1 MQAFVTAHRPLILK
15 HARAFV
21 RANAEKIAGED
32 VAREVELV
40 LAQLAEQRGIKPEQI
55 ESPDS
60 YLRAIVLH
68 AARRAKRRH
77 TLIQQ
82 IAAGDDLEAVTDD
95 LESLDSDLPE
105 SPAPASAD
113 AKAARALLDRVTEK
127 LSPKDRLFF
136 ALLFEDDGTVDD
148 VARALGSPLDAV
160 GGSRDRALKIAAE
173 LEIEG
178 EGDRRGAATSPE
190 ERREKKLRQ
199 LGRAATTPGKAGDH
213 VNDPLLAL
221 VHGGDQSDD
230 LGDALNHL
238 AGCPD
243 CRARLTEGVI
253 AHRSVVVMAI
263 EAPRANQE
271 QVVRVADEAKAR
283 LFERGDGRWTAIV
296 AAERSSAMVQK
307 LEAEETSIASR
318 VGVAQPVEVP
328 GVPSVRGGAASVV
341 DPGEAGTDAAEVQ
354 AWVQAAKTPKR
365 KVATANLGWTAF
377 AILAIAGAMGIAY
390 VLATR

>member
-1 MQAFVTAHRPLILK
+1 VLAFVTEHRPLILK

-40 LAQLAEQRGIKPEQI
+40 LAQLAEQRGTKAEQI

-82 IAAGDDLEAVTDD
+82 IAAGDDLGAVTDD
-95 LESLDSDLPE
+95 LKALDSDLPDP
-105 SPAPASAD
+105 PAPPSAD
-113 AKAARALLDRVTEK
+113 AKAARALLDKVKGELT
-127 LSPKDRLFF
+127 PKDRLFF

-148 VARALGSPLDAV
+148 VARALGTQLDAV
-160 GGSRDRALKIAAE
+160 GSSRDRALKVAAA
-173 LEIEG
+173 LAIEG
-178 EGDRRGAATSPE
+178 EGDRRGTGTSPE

-199 LGRAATTPGKAGDH
+199 LGRAATTPNKTGDH
-213 VNDPLLAL
+213 VGDPLLAL

-230 LGDALNHL
+230 LADALSHL
-238 AGCPD
+238 AACPD
-243 CRARLTEGVI
+243 CRARLTEGIV

-263 EAPRANQE
+263 EAPRASQE
-271 QVVRVADEAKAR
+271 QLVRVADEAKAR
-283 LFERGDGRWTAIV
+283 LFERGAGRWTAVV

-307 LEAEETSIASR
+307 LESEESGIASR

-328 GVPSVRGGAASVV
+328 GVPSVRGGAASIV
-341 DPGEAGTDAAEVQ
+341 DPGEAGTEAAEVQ
-354 AWVQAAKTPKR
+354 AWAQAAKAPKR
-365 KVATANLGWTAF
+365 KVATASLGWTAF
-377 AILAIAGAMGIAY
+377 AVVAVAGAMGIAY
-390 VLATR
+390 LLATR